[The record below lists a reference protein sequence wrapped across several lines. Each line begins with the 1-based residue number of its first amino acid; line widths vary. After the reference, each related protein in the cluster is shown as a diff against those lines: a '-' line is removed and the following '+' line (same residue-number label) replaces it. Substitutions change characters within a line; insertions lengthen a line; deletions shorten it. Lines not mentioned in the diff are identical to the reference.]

1 MQNMMTQICF
11 LQGDINYIIL
21 LINTVLQ
28 VRAESPAQFNENHFE
43 YFPKIDLFCT
53 FSGGYR
59 TFCNLMTAV
68 FIYDFADNG
77 ITVTGVYPD
86 GREFDKFLILPDGSI
101 KEVSTTLVK
110 KQGN

>member
-1 MQNMMTQICF
+1 MNSLEQMKFADGTWNA
-11 LQGDINYIIL
+11 YAE
-21 LINTVLQ
+21 VLPFA
-28 VRAESPAQFNENHFE
+28 VCVNDGPGKANGGPE
-43 YFPKIDLFCT
+43 
-53 FSGGYR
+53 FSGIK
-59 TFCNLMTAV
+59 L
-68 FIYDFADNG
+68 DFADNG